1 MIEFDKLSKIENEA
15 NEASLAGDAKAYEEV
30 GMRYAPEALKAF
42 KSLGLF
48 WAMENRRK
56 CLLLQGINATPY
68 DQAFWS
74 STDMVLLLASFIQRN
89 REEFNHA

>member
-1 MIEFDKLSKIENEA
+1 MIKVIMIDFDKLINAIDEA
-15 NEASLAGDAKAYEEV
+15 NEASLAGDAKAYEWI

-42 KSLGLF
+42 KSLGFF

-74 STDMVLLLASFIQRN
+74 DTDLILLLASLIK
-89 REEFNHA
+89 